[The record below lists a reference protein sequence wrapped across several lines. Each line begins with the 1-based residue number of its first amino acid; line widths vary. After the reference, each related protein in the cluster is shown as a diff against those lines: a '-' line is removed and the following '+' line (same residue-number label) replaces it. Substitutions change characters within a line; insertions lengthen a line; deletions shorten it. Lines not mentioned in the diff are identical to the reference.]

1 MNGFQ
6 IVGCAVL
13 LGLTGWTL
21 YNVRTG
27 RLGRGAAVGWATLWL
42 IGLAAILEP
51 ELTVRAARAVGVGRG
66 ADLVLYLAILGGFVA
81 LLLVHTRMRR
91 LEAEIT
97 KIVRHIALQNE
108 GGTTER
114 PSRAVNGGTTER
126 QASDS
131 GNR

>member
-27 RLGRGAAVGWATLWL
+27 RLGQGPAIGWAILWL
-42 IGLAAILEP
+42 IGLAAILKP

-91 LEAEIT
+91 LESEIT
-97 KIVRHIALQNE
+97 KIVRHIALQDE
-108 GGTTER
+108 VATTER
-114 PSRAVNGGTTER
+114 PRVAIDRARAENPAPDPR
-126 QASDS
+126 ND
-131 GNR
+131 